1 MRPTARP
8 TASSQN
14 GQNAPTGRDFGRAS
28 GTNDSPLGHPLR
40 ISATRLDDICSRLTN
55 MDWQVL
61 DFVSECRLASGK
73 QIIRQVYLTARRDT
87 AAARAGRRTLKRLTD
102 LRVLDPLPG
111 RTIGGIRGGSETIV
125 FGVGVAGARLL
136 VRRGFHGRRLKA
148 PGALFVA
155 HTLAVTELAV
165 GLHEA
170 DRHGVLE
177 LIELAQEPA
186 CWRAFLSAG
195 LSRIILKPD
204 LYVRLGAGSIEEERW
219 FVELDRATEAAG
231 AIRAKVDRH
240 IAYWRSGSEQI
251 HPRVLWSVPSIR
263 RAVQIA
269 AVLERLPA
277 EKQRLFAVCLADDAV
292 AFLTREARP

>member
-195 LSRIILKPD
+195 
-204 LYVRLGAGSIEEERW
+204 SIEEERW